1 MADESKKECS
11 LCNKIGL
18 KPFTKQNIYYY
29 YIPMHG
35 LVSYGALAV
44 NVMNPKLVSKL
55 VPNKDLTDVLLL
67 STLFGT
73 SFFLYGRPHLRT
85 IPNGKRGLYSMLGG
99 SLFSM
104 GSLLMWAVLRRT
116 VPNNNA
122 ALATVLGLASGAVIV
137 KLSTDYFDECDKL
150 VAGK

>member
-1 MADESKKECS
+1 MADDKKECT
-11 LCNKIGL
+11 LCDKVGL
-18 KPFTKQNIYYY
+18 KPFTKHNIYYY
-29 YIPMHG
+29 YIPLHG
-35 LVSYGALAV
+35 VVSYGALAV

-85 IPNGKRGLYSMLGG
+85 IPNGKRGLYSLLGG
-99 SLFSM
+99 TLFSM